1 MPARPRAAAG
11 EPKSLLAERSEFEN
25 NPVDK
30 KVESAL
36 VRKRYTP
43 LLYKCNDFNVYGV
56 FGRDSRW

>member
-1 MPARPRAAAG
+1 
-11 EPKSLLAERSEFEN
+11 
-25 NPVDK
+25 
-30 KVESAL
+30 L